1 MAELTVSKAELLQAV
16 EKAKN
21 YDYQALYD
29 RWPSM
34 TPVEVIAECREVL
47 KIYDMLQEAPV
58 SLAMDG
64 FSDDFMGA
72 MVFLESFCMRYLVDI
87 FFNVH

>member
-34 TPVEVIAECREVL
+34 MPVDVIAECREVL
-47 KIYDMLQEAPV
+47 RIYDMLQEAPV